1 MAAEDIAARFGVTPT
16 AVKQHLKLGAV
27 SPRLVQAY
35 RDEELSLDELTAFAT
50 PTTMHDRNESGAS
63 YRTTTAAATPSFGR
77 CLKAMFRPMTARG
90 FRRSRSISGGRWC
103 DSLGPIRRGRR
114 RILR

>member
-77 CLKAMFRPMTARG
+77 CQGHVSSDDRAR
-90 FRRSRSISGGRWC
+90 FSSEPK
-103 DSLGPIRRGRR
+103 PIRRRVVR
-114 RILR
+114 